1 VTSSA
6 ILIAFLAILWVVL
19 LILTIRPGE
28 ASLLSR
34 LVSFE
39 LMLFVTILLGYFF
52 LVDVVGINPN
62 PYRVSF
68 SRSLLD
74 DKGIYLGDVVPG
86 IYDLN
91 YINRIDTDW
100 DKDDLVEKEW
110 VAFYQYDVRAP
121 EDSPPRG
128 PFGGAI
134 YDSDRCRPPVI
145 YSFELVPVSY
155 DYLGQDSVSVT
166 VGNIIPY
173 KDPLS
178 WDRTG
183 QELDRPEV
191 IIVGTTSGVVTDL
204 NIFRKVGWDQECEP
218 RREVQTASSPYQTVT
233 VPYHYQVIGTFR
245 GNYVVNRNG
254 ATVTVVDR
262 AGFERSQ
269 IVARRVYTPDPA
281 TGSYLVPA
289 SHDPDKLVLRDPDW
303 AGLGFGPGRPDDTR
317 EVYYPEKALLA
328 FFLDLGGNS
337 KRALSNTCQVQ
348 NTSEYHPERF
358 GLTLPLRDLQQVV
371 VCELGYIPDIEGEQN
386 HDTQL
391 VRAKVVEVPEGG
403 SRSCELARSLECV
416 VEPEPDP
423 RALPYGCE
431 WCIQECYEIP

>member
-1 VTSSA
+1 MASST
-6 ILIAFLAILWVVL
+6 ILLALLAILWVAL
-19 LILTIRPGE
+19 LIWTIQPGE
-28 ASLLSR
+28 VSLLSR

-39 LMLFVTILLGYFF
+39 LLLVVTVFLCYIF
-52 LVDVVGINPN
+52 LVNVAGVNPN
-62 PYRVSF
+62 PYRVNL

-86 IYDLN
+86 VYDLN

-110 VAFYQYDVRAP
+110 VVFYQYDVRTP
-121 EDSPPRG
+121 EEGLPRG

-155 DYLGQDSVSVT
+155 DYLGQDSVY
-166 VGNIIPY
+166 VGVENIIRY

-191 IIVGTTSGVVTDL
+191 IIAGMTGGAVTDL
-204 NIFRKVGWDQECEP
+204 NVFRKVGWDQECEP
-218 RREVQTASSPYQTVT
+218 RREVQTGPEPYQTVT
-233 VPYHYQVIGTFR
+233 VPFTYQVIGTFR
-245 GNYVVNRNG
+245 GNYYVARNG

-289 SHDPDKLVLRDPDW
+289 PQDPNKLVLREPDRV
-303 AGLGFGPGRPDDTR
+303 GLGFGPGRPDDTR
-317 EVYYPEKALLA
+317 EVYYPEKTVLA

-337 KRALSNTCQVQ
+337 KRALSSQCQGKD
-348 NTSEYHPERF
+348 TRDYHPEQF
-358 GLTLPLRDLQQVV
+358 GLTLPLKDLKEVV
-371 VCELGYIPDIEGEQN
+371 VCELGYIPDIGGEQN
-386 HDTQL
+386 HDPQR

-416 VEPEPDP
+416 VHAAPDP

-431 WCIQECYEIP
+431 WCIQECHAIP